1 MKTINK
7 LVLLEGNEVV
17 LSKEEAIKKLA
28 DKLEEAGFLTS
39 CNEFLESV
47 YLREEI
53 VPTTVG
59 YGIGLP
65 HGKGSCVKESVV
77 AFMRVKNPI
86 LWNIQDDEK
95 VKIVFMLAVSEEEGK
110 GTHNDILVENRSRP
124 SIWYEHGA
132 VTGDHETRELRRTC
146 TTADRR
152 ICE

>member
-28 DKLEEAGFLTS
+28 DKLEEAEFLTS

-53 VPTTVG
+53 APTTVG

-110 GTHNDILVENRSRP
+110 GTHNDILVELSKKILDSNFRNRIENSS
-124 SIWYEHGA
+124 SIEEI
-132 VTGDHETRELRRTC
+132 VKLINE
-146 TTADRR
+146 
-152 ICE
+152 

>member
-39 CNEFLESV
+39 RNEFLESV

-53 VPTTVG
+53 APTTVG

-65 HGKGSCVKESVV
+65 HGKGSCVKESAV

-110 GTHNDILVENRSRP
+110 GTHNDILVELSKKILDSNFRNRIENSS
-124 SIWYEHGA
+124 SIEEI
-132 VTGDHETRELRRTC
+132 VKLINE
-146 TTADRR
+146 
-152 ICE
+152 

>member
-53 VPTTVG
+53 APTTVG

-110 GTHNDILVENRSRP
+110 GTHNDILVELSKKILDSNFRNRIENCS
-124 SIWYEHGA
+124 SIEEI
-132 VTGDHETRELRRTC
+132 VKLINE
-146 TTADRR
+146 
-152 ICE
+152 

>member
-53 VPTTVG
+53 APTTVG

-110 GTHNDILVENRSRP
+110 GKHNDILVELSKKILDSNFRNRIENSS
-124 SIWYEHGA
+124 SIEEI
-132 VTGDHETRELRRTC
+132 VKLINE
-146 TTADRR
+146 
-152 ICE
+152 

>member
-53 VPTTVG
+53 APTTVG

-65 HGKGSCVKESVV
+65 HGKGSCVKESAV

-110 GTHNDILVENRSRP
+110 GKHNDILVELSKKILDSNFRNRIENSS
-124 SIWYEHGA
+124 SIEEI
-132 VTGDHETRELRRTC
+132 VKLINE
-146 TTADRR
+146 
-152 ICE
+152 

>member
-53 VPTTVG
+53 APTTVG

-65 HGKGSCVKESVV
+65 HGKGSYVKESVV

-110 GTHNDILVENRSRP
+110 GTHNDILVELSKKILDSNFRNRIENSS
-124 SIWYEHGA
+124 SIEEI
-132 VTGDHETRELRRTC
+132 VKLINE
-146 TTADRR
+146 
-152 ICE
+152 

>member
-53 VPTTVG
+53 APTTVG

-65 HGKGSCVKESVV
+65 HGKGSCVKESAA

-110 GTHNDILVENRSRP
+110 GTHNDILVELSKKILDSNFRNRIENSS
-124 SIWYEHGA
+124 SIEEI
-132 VTGDHETRELRRTC
+132 VKLINE
-146 TTADRR
+146 
-152 ICE
+152 

>member
-28 DKLEEAGFLTS
+28 DKLEEGGFLTS

-47 YLREEI
+47 YSREEI
-53 VPTTVG
+53 APTTVG

-65 HGKGSCVKESVV
+65 HGKGRCVKESVV

-95 VKIVFMLAVSEEEGK
+95 VKIIFMLAVSEEEGK
-110 GTHNDILVENRSRP
+110 GTHNDILVELSKKILDSNFRNRIENSN
-124 SIWYEHGA
+124 SIEEI
-132 VTGDHETRELRRTC
+132 VRLINE
-146 TTADRR
+146 
-152 ICE
+152 

>member
-53 VPTTVG
+53 APTTVG

-110 GTHNDILVENRSRP
+110 GTHNDILVELSNKILDSNFRNRIENSS
-124 SIWYEHGA
+124 SIEEI
-132 VTGDHETRELRRTC
+132 VKLINE
-146 TTADRR
+146 
-152 ICE
+152 

>member
-53 VPTTVG
+53 APTTVG

-65 HGKGSCVKESVV
+65 HGKGSCVKESAV
-77 AFMRVKNPI
+77 AFMRVKI
-86 LWNIQDDEK
+86 LFFGIFK
-95 VKIVFMLAVSEEEGK
+95 MMKKLK
-110 GTHNDILVENRSRP
+110 
-124 SIWYEHGA
+124 
-132 VTGDHETRELRRTC
+132 
-146 TTADRR
+146 
-152 ICE
+152 

>member
-7 LVLLEGNEVV
+7 LVLLEGSEVV

-53 VPTTVG
+53 APTTVG

-65 HGKGSCVKESVV
+65 HGKGSCVKESAV

-110 GTHNDILVENRSRP
+110 GTHNDILVELSKKILDSNFRNRIENSN
-124 SIWYEHGA
+124 SIEEI
-132 VTGDHETRELRRTC
+132 VKLINE
-146 TTADRR
+146 
-152 ICE
+152 

>member
-53 VPTTVG
+53 APTTVG

-65 HGKGSCVKESVV
+65 HGKGSCVKESGV

-110 GTHNDILVENRSRP
+110 GTHNDILVELSKKILDSNFRNRIENSN
-124 SIWYEHGA
+124 SIEEI
-132 VTGDHETRELRRTC
+132 VKLINE
-146 TTADRR
+146 
-152 ICE
+152 

>member
-53 VPTTVG
+53 APTTVG
-59 YGIGLP
+59 SGIGLP

-110 GTHNDILVENRSRP
+110 GTHNDILVELSKKILDSNFRNRIENSS
-124 SIWYEHGA
+124 SIEEI
-132 VTGDHETRELRRTC
+132 VKLINE
-146 TTADRR
+146 
-152 ICE
+152 

>member
-53 VPTTVG
+53 APTTVG

-65 HGKGSCVKESVV
+65 HGKGSCVKESAV
-77 AFMRVKNPI
+77 AFMMVKNPI

-110 GTHNDILVENRSRP
+110 GTHNDILVELSKKILDSNFRNRIENSS
-124 SIWYEHGA
+124 SIEEI
-132 VTGDHETRELRRTC
+132 VKLINE
-146 TTADRR
+146 
-152 ICE
+152 

>member
-53 VPTTVG
+53 APTTVG

-110 GTHNDILVENRSRP
+110 GTHNDILVELSKKILDSNFRN
-124 SIWYEHGA
+124 
-132 VTGDHETRELRRTC
+132 
-146 TTADRR
+146 
-152 ICE
+152 ICKWIF

>member
-53 VPTTVG
+53 APTTVG

-110 GTHNDILVENRSRP
+110 GTHNDILVELSKKILDINFRNRIENSS
-124 SIWYEHGA
+124 SIEEI
-132 VTGDHETRELRRTC
+132 VKLINE
-146 TTADRR
+146 
-152 ICE
+152 

>member
-1 MKTINK
+1 MKMINK

-53 VPTTVG
+53 APTTVG

-110 GTHNDILVENRSRP
+110 GTHNDILVELSKKILDSNFRNRIENSS
-124 SIWYEHGA
+124 SIEEI
-132 VTGDHETRELRRTC
+132 VKLINE
-146 TTADRR
+146 
-152 ICE
+152 

>member
-53 VPTTVG
+53 APTTVG

-77 AFMRVKNPI
+77 VFMRVKNPI

-110 GTHNDILVENRSRP
+110 GTHNDILVELSKKILDSNFRNRIENSS
-124 SIWYEHGA
+124 SIEEI
-132 VTGDHETRELRRTC
+132 VKLINE
-146 TTADRR
+146 
-152 ICE
+152 

>member
-7 LVLLEGNEVV
+7 LVLLESNEVV

-53 VPTTVG
+53 APTTVG

-86 LWNIQDDEK
+86 LWNIQDDEE

-110 GTHNDILVENRSRP
+110 GTHNDILVELSKKILDSNFRNRIENSN
-124 SIWYEHGA
+124 SIEEI
-132 VTGDHETRELRRTC
+132 VKLINE
-146 TTADRR
+146 
-152 ICE
+152 

>member
-7 LVLLEGNEVV
+7 LVLLESNEVV

-53 VPTTVG
+53 APTTVG

-110 GTHNDILVENRSRP
+110 GTHNDILVELSRKILDRKFRNRIENSN
-124 SIWYEHGA
+124 SIEEI
-132 VTGDHETRELRRTC
+132 VKLINE
-146 TTADRR
+146 
-152 ICE
+152 

>member
-1 MKTINK
+1 MKTINN

-53 VPTTVG
+53 APTTVG

-110 GTHNDILVENRSRP
+110 GTHNDILVELSKKILDSNFRNRIENSS
-124 SIWYEHGA
+124 SIEEI
-132 VTGDHETRELRRTC
+132 VKLINE
-146 TTADRR
+146 
-152 ICE
+152 

>member
-47 YLREEI
+47 YLREEKA
-53 VPTTVG
+53 PTTVG

-65 HGKGSCVKESVV
+65 HGKGSCVKESAV

-110 GTHNDILVENRSRP
+110 GTHNDILVELSKKILDSNFRNRIENSN
-124 SIWYEHGA
+124 SIEEI
-132 VTGDHETRELRRTC
+132 VKLINE
-146 TTADRR
+146 
-152 ICE
+152 

>member
-53 VPTTVG
+53 APTIVG

-65 HGKGSCVKESVV
+65 HGKGSCVKESAV

-110 GTHNDILVENRSRP
+110 GTHNDILVELSKKILDSNFRNRIENSN
-124 SIWYEHGA
+124 SIEEI
-132 VTGDHETRELRRTC
+132 VKLINE
-146 TTADRR
+146 
-152 ICE
+152 

>member
-39 CNEFLESV
+39 CNEFLESI

-53 VPTTVG
+53 APTTVG

-110 GTHNDILVENRSRP
+110 GTHNDILVELSKKILDSNFRNRIENSS
-124 SIWYEHGA
+124 SIEEI
-132 VTGDHETRELRRTC
+132 VKLINE
-146 TTADRR
+146 
-152 ICE
+152 

>member
-53 VPTTVG
+53 APTTVG

-65 HGKGSCVKESVV
+65 HGKGSCVKESTV

-110 GTHNDILVENRSRP
+110 GTHNDILVELSKKILDSNFRNRIENSS
-124 SIWYEHGA
+124 SIEEI
-132 VTGDHETRELRRTC
+132 VKLINE
-146 TTADRR
+146 
-152 ICE
+152 

>member
-53 VPTTVG
+53 APTTVG

-110 GTHNDILVENRSRP
+110 GTHNDILVELSKKILDSNFRNRIENRS
-124 SIWYEHGA
+124 SIEEI
-132 VTGDHETRELRRTC
+132 VKLINE
-146 TTADRR
+146 
-152 ICE
+152 

>member
-7 LVLLEGNEVV
+7 LVLLESNEVV

-53 VPTTVG
+53 APTTVG

-95 VKIVFMLAVSEEEGK
+95 VKIIFMLAVSEEEGK
-110 GTHNDILVENRSRP
+110 GTHNDILVELSKKILDSNFRNRIENSN
-124 SIWYEHGA
+124 SIEEI
-132 VTGDHETRELRRTC
+132 VKLINE
-146 TTADRR
+146 
-152 ICE
+152 

>member
-53 VPTTVG
+53 APTTVG

-77 AFMRVKNPI
+77 AFMGVKNPI

-110 GTHNDILVENRSRP
+110 GTHNDILVELSKKILDSNFRNRIENSS
-124 SIWYEHGA
+124 SIEEI
-132 VTGDHETRELRRTC
+132 VKLINE
-146 TTADRR
+146 
-152 ICE
+152 

>member
-1 MKTINK
+1 MKAINK

-53 VPTTVG
+53 APTTVG

-110 GTHNDILVENRSRP
+110 GTHNDILVELSKKILDSNFRNRIENSS
-124 SIWYEHGA
+124 SIEEI
-132 VTGDHETRELRRTC
+132 VKLINE
-146 TTADRR
+146 
-152 ICE
+152 

>member
-53 VPTTVG
+53 APTTVG

-95 VKIVFMLAVSEEEGK
+95 VKV
-110 GTHNDILVENRSRP
+110 THNDILVELSKKILDSNFRNRIENSS
-124 SIWYEHGA
+124 SIEEI
-132 VTGDHETRELRRTC
+132 VKLINE
-146 TTADRR
+146 
-152 ICE
+152 

>member
-7 LVLLEGNEVV
+7 LVLLEGNEVI

-53 VPTTVG
+53 APTTVG

-110 GTHNDILVENRSRP
+110 GTHNDILVELSKKILDSNFRNRIENSN
-124 SIWYEHGA
+124 SIEEI
-132 VTGDHETRELRRTC
+132 VKLINE
-146 TTADRR
+146 
-152 ICE
+152 

>member
-53 VPTTVG
+53 APTTVG
-59 YGIGLP
+59 YEIGLP

-110 GTHNDILVENRSRP
+110 GTHNDILVELSKKILDSNFRNRIENSS
-124 SIWYEHGA
+124 SIEEI
-132 VTGDHETRELRRTC
+132 VKLINE
-146 TTADRR
+146 
-152 ICE
+152 

>member
-17 LSKEEAIKKLA
+17 LSKEEVIKKLA

-53 VPTTVG
+53 APTTVG

-110 GTHNDILVENRSRP
+110 GTHNDILVELSKKILDSNFRNRIENSN
-124 SIWYEHGA
+124 SIEEI
-132 VTGDHETRELRRTC
+132 VKLINE
-146 TTADRR
+146 
-152 ICE
+152 

>member
-53 VPTTVG
+53 APTTVG

-110 GTHNDILVENRSRP
+110 GTHNDILVELSKKILDSNFINRIENSS
-124 SIWYEHGA
+124 SIEEI
-132 VTGDHETRELRRTC
+132 VKLINE
-146 TTADRR
+146 
-152 ICE
+152 

>member
-53 VPTTVG
+53 APTTVG

-110 GTHNDILVENRSRP
+110 RTHNDILVELSKKILDSNFRNRIENSS
-124 SIWYEHGA
+124 SIEEI
-132 VTGDHETRELRRTC
+132 VKLINE
-146 TTADRR
+146 
-152 ICE
+152 

>member
-53 VPTTVG
+53 APTTVG

-86 LWNIQDDEK
+86 LWNIQDDEE

-110 GTHNDILVENRSRP
+110 GTHNDILVELSKKILDSNFRNRIENSS
-124 SIWYEHGA
+124 SIEEI
-132 VTGDHETRELRRTC
+132 VKLINE
-146 TTADRR
+146 
-152 ICE
+152 